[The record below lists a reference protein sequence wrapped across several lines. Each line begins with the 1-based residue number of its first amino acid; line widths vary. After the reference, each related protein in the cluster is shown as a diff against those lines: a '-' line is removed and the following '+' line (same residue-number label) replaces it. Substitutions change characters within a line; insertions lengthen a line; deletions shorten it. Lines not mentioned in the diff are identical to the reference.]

1 MRAFGS
7 PPTRVGGF
15 CKNCGG
21 GTLGGKKLL
30 KRVAGFIG
38 FLDSYNVASRA
49 VCSVVEDDVGTIST
63 GIRIGGL
70 GTITELTTQVGQ
82 RFLATR
88 VDSGT
93 ATGFGGISGTTGV
106 TGGASGGTPTG

>member
-1 MRAFGS
+1 MRALGS
-7 PPTRVGGF
+7 PPTRVRGT

-21 GTLGGKKLL
+21 GTGGGKKFV

-38 FLDSYNVASRA
+38 SFAAYNVASRA
-49 VCSVVEDDVGTIST
+49 VSSVVDDAVGTIST
-63 GIRIGGL
+63 GISIGGL
-70 GTITELTTQVGQ
+70 GTTVELTTIVGQ

-88 VDSGT
+88 ADSGT
-93 ATGFGGISGTTGV
+93 ATGFGGIIGTTGV